1 MSEMTI
7 ILQITT
13 VVVISLATFMLTR
26 SRGARH
32 QAIRRVLLMM
42 FVIAAASSV
51 FVPGW
56 WTKAANV
63 VGVGR
68 GTDLLLYL
76 LVLVFLT
83 YVATTYRRF
92 RHIEAQNTE
101 LARGL
106 ALLQARKP
114 HSTEP
119 GTGDDVSKAYP
130 DSA

>member
-13 VVVISLATFMLTR
+13 VVVISVATFMLTR

-51 FVPGW
+51 FVPEW
-56 WTKAANV
+56 WTKAANF

-92 RHIEAQNTE
+92 RHIEEQNTE

-106 ALLQARKP
+106 ALLQARQP
-114 HSTEP
+114 RTP
-119 GTGDDVSKAYP
+119 GPVAGDDHPTA
-130 DSA
+130 